1 MPFGQIIADARKK
14 LGITQKDLAKR
25 IKKEDGEPIS
35 PQYLNDIER
44 DRRNPP
50 SELLITQFA
59 RELKVSKN
67 YLMAAAGTLPE
78 EFRRLVK
85 DSDPE
90 EVDRAF
96 QVFRRRMR

>member
-1 MPFGQIIADARKK
+1 MPFGQIIADARKR
-14 LGITQKDLAKR
+14 LGISQKDLAKR
-25 IKKEDGEPIS
+25 IKKEDGGPIS

-50 SELLITQFA
+50 SELLISQFA
-59 RELKVSKN
+59 RELKLSKN

-78 EFRRLVK
+78 EFRLLVK